1 MNSPG
6 IQISTGMVVAAFKPH
21 SPAIVPN
28 PQNAIQGIVSSKST
42 YVFGAPTFVEV
53 NYIIPEI
60 GKFRTKQC

>member
-1 MNSPG
+1 
-6 IQISTGMVVAAFKPH
+6 MVVAAFKPH

-28 PQNAIQGIVSSKST
+28 PQNALQGILSSKST

-60 GKFRTKQC
+60 GKFRTK